1 MGWVTGLEPF
11 NSDFS
16 NMVMARDFWRK
27 CFDDHHFPAYYLSSP
42 VNWNPLDSTP
52 VVETLWRRHSRRNM
66 REHEQER
73 AGAHDSDP

>member
-1 MGWVTGLEPF
+1 MRQGFEPCKD
-11 NSDFS
+11 SFS
-16 NMVMARDFWRK
+16 NLVMARDFWFK
-27 CFDDHHFPAYYLSSP
+27 CLTHHHFATNNLSSSVAYSP
-42 VNWNPLDSTP
+42 RVSTP